1 VNCDV
6 HQFEAILKNLLYNA
20 SRYAKHEIRVGF
32 RTYDGRHHLSVDDD
46 GPGIPERD
54 RKRAFESFVQLD
66 KTRNKKTGFGLGL
79 AIVKRA
85 IEWHG
90 GEVVILDSPLGGA
103 RFAVSW
109 PADALP

>member
-1 VNCDV
+1 LEWSGVSYDRHRDPSRV
-6 HQFEAILKNLLYNA
+6 DSAGGFDGQDGFLYPGLRRILRF
-20 SRYAKHEIRVGF
+20 SRC
-32 RTYDGRHHLSVDDD
+32 
-46 GPGIPERD
+46 GIN

-109 PADALP
+109 PAEALP